1 MFEEDQHEIEQIPM
15 AQARAMLSRL
25 PEMLAKEK
33 RAVALTRRGKPVL
46 VVISWDL
53 FESLMETME
62 IMEDP
67 EMMDAIREG
76 IEDMRQGNLISH
88 EEVSARLDG

>member
-1 MFEEDQHEIEQIPM
+1 MFEEDQHEIEQISM

-25 PEMLAKEK
+25 PEMLAKDN
-33 RAVALTRRGKPVL
+33 RTIALTKRGKPVL
-46 VVISWDL
+46 AVMSWDL
-53 FESLMETME
+53 YESVIETMDV
-62 IMEDP
+62 MGDP

-76 IEDMRQGNLISH
+76 MAGIPEEDIISM

>member
-1 MFEEDQHEIEQIPM
+1 MFEEDHGQIEQIPM

-25 PEMLAKEK
+25 PEKLAKEK

-67 EMMDAIREG
+67 EMVDALRKSMDG
-76 IEDMRQGNLISH
+76 IPEEDLISI